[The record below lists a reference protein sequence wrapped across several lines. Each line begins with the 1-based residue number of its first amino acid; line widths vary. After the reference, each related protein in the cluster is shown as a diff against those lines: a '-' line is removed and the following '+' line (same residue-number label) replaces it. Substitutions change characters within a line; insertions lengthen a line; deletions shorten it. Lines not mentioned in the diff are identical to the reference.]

1 MNKSLNLDIFV
12 HDYRECNISLQ
23 ELPDYASDTS
33 LLQVFRNISN
43 KIVEYEDLNW
53 ISKFDLIYELRRLRK
68 YKKDL
73 FFIIFNNYNLHKHI
87 IPELINSL
95 RVNLAKVSL
104 LLVNEIFNFYE
115 DEHVYKWVKQLIPIV
130 LEKSILDP
138 NLKQTAQMALF
149 NLSENMFYEE
159 TILAL
164 LKGILNSNT
173 KISEVSCN
181 ILIKLINNYSNAVL
195 ENLHDWE
202 AIFKFIIENLLSNDE
217 IQHQHRNLILI
228 LFNIQ
233 KKLSREIFLDVIQKN
248 LNKFF
253 INKIINYIPL
263 EKFDEECIQNSNKI
277 LISNSRQ
284 YILLSLKKDMN
295 QEYFKIREYLK
306 IV

>member
-1 MNKSLNLDIFV
+1 MNKCLNLDIYV
-12 HDYRECNISLQ
+12 HDFKESNISLQ
-23 ELPDYASDTS
+23 ELPDYAADTS

-53 ISKFDLIYELRRLRK
+53 ISKFELIYELRRLRK

-73 FFIIFNNYNLHKHI
+73 FFTIFNNYNLHKHI

-115 DEHVYKWVKQLIPIV
+115 DEHVYKWINKLIPIV

-138 NLKQTAQMALF
+138 NLKQIAQLALL

-159 TILAL
+159 TIFAL
-164 LKGILNSNT
+164 LKGIINSNT
-173 KISEVSCN
+173 KISEMSCN
-181 ILIKLINNYSNAVL
+181 ILIKLINNYSNSVL

-217 IQHQHRNLILI
+217 IQHQHKNLILI

-233 KKLSREIFLDVIQKN
+233 KKLSREIFLNVIQKN

-253 INKIINYIPL
+253 INKINNYIQI
-263 EKFDEECIQNSNKI
+263 ENFDEECIQNSNKI
-277 LISNSRQ
+277 LISNSRHN
-284 YILLSLKKDMN
+284 ILLSLNKDIN
-295 QEYFKIREYLK
+295 QDNLKIREYLK